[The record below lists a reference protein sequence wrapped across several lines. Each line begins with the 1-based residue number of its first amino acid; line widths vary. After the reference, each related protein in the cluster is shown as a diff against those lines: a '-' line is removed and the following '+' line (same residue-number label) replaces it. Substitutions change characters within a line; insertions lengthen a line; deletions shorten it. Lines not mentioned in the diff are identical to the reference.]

1 MHACQRG
8 ETDIKALS
16 DATYHWG
23 LQFQVLGSAFI
34 VEAEKERTGTPRPL
48 RDLEERKSLQLL
60 LHHDA
65 KITFG

>member
-34 VEAEKERTGTPRPL
+34 VEAEKE
-48 RDLEERKSLQLL
+48 
-60 LHHDA
+60 
-65 KITFG
+65 